1 MDKHAILAVK
11 NNNEPSI
18 FVREII
24 KETLSGQ
31 FVCKTTSFRLFFD
44 YNYATQMR
52 HAAFSILPFSILFE
66 FSVHSASVYLAKMS
80 SDESSDSEMP
90 YDSSDEEV
98 WERRRWQWRRTW
110 IFRSNSTA
118 LAPWDVNCPFPFPS
132 DLLGQMGKGRDSL
145 HPREGVP
152 SSWI

>member
-52 HAAFSILPFSILFE
+52 HAAFFDF
-66 FSVHSASVYLAKMS
+66 AA
-80 SDESSDSEMP
+80 
-90 YDSSDEEV
+90 
-98 WERRRWQWRRTW
+98 
-110 IFRSNSTA
+110 IF
-118 LAPWDVNCPFPFPS
+118 DFV
-132 DLLGQMGKGRDSL
+132 
-145 HPREGVP
+145 
-152 SSWI
+152 

>member
-11 NNNEPSI
+11 KTTNLVFFCEKY
-18 FVREII
+18 I

-44 YNYATQMR
+44 YDYATRQML
-52 HAAFSILPFSILFE
+52 HAAFSILPPFSSLLE

-98 WERRRWQWRRTW
+98 WEEEEV
-110 IFRSNSTA
+110 SGDDAVTA
-118 LAPWDVNCPFPFPS
+118 
-132 DLLGQMGKGRDSL
+132 DLDF
-145 HPREGVP
+145 
-152 SSWI
+152 

>member
-11 NNNEPSI
+11 KTTNLVFFCEKY
-18 FVREII
+18 I

-44 YNYATQMR
+44 NNYATQMR
-52 HAAFSILPFSILFE
+52 HAAFCCHFSSILFE
-66 FSVHSASVYLAKMS
+66 FSVHSASIYLAKIS

-98 WERRRWQWRRTW
+98 
-110 IFRSNSTA
+110 
-118 LAPWDVNCPFPFPS
+118 
-132 DLLGQMGKGRDSL
+132 
-145 HPREGVP
+145 
-152 SSWI
+152 

>member
-98 WERRRWQWRRTW
+98 WERRR
-110 IFRSNSTA
+110 
-118 LAPWDVNCPFPFPS
+118 
-132 DLLGQMGKGRDSL
+132 
-145 HPREGVP
+145 
-152 SSWI
+152 